1 MKKTVFLLAGL
12 ILATLTCG
20 AQDAFRGAYFMDTY
34 LYGHTMNPAL
44 CANRSYAA
52 LATGNIG
59 LGLQSNLGAST
70 FFYPTSRGT
79 VSFLSDQVPAE
90 TFLNKLHKNNTESG
104 ALRLDILNFG
114 FWTPKDQFHSFS
126 FSLHVSE
133 DVSAPKDV
141 HLKAVADGKLRY

>member
-1 MKKTVFLLAGL
+1 MRKTFLLL
-12 ILATLTCG
+12 SICCLALLPAR
-20 AQDAFRGAYFMDTY
+20 AQDAFRAAYFMDTY

-59 LGLQSNLGAST
+59 LGLQSNVGAST

-90 TFLNKLHKNNTESG
+90 TFLNKLHKNNTENG

-114 FWTPKDQFHSFS
+114 FWTPKDAAR
-126 FSLHVSE
+126 E
-133 DVSAPKDV
+133 
-141 HLKAVADGKLRY
+141 